1 MKTLLDTN
9 ILVHAYN
16 KSSPHQEQASK
27 IIKKA
32 MKGEIQACLSPQVL
46 YEFFAVVTSAKRV
59 EHPISSS
66 EATNFCIDLWECNEI
81 EKLNPSGIAPLEV
94 FKFAE
99 ELKLSKAEIF
109 DCVLA
114 VTAKEN
120 SIDIIFTEN
129 IADFKLYKFIKAVNP
144 FV

>member
-16 KSSPHQEQASK
+16 KSSPNQKQASK
-27 IIKKA
+27 ILKQA
-32 MKGEIQACLSPQVL
+32 MQGEIQACLSPQVL
-46 YEFFAVVTSAKRV
+46 YEFFAIVTSAKRV
-59 EHPISSS
+59 EHPISST
-66 EATNFCIDLWECNEI
+66 EAANLCLDLWECNEI
-81 EKLNPSGIAPLEV
+81 EKLNPSGIAPFEV
-94 FKFAE
+94 FKFVE
-99 ELKLSKAEIF
+99 ELNLSKAQIF

-120 SIDIIFTEN
+120 SIDSIFTEN
-129 IADFKLYKFIKAVNP
+129 ISDFKAYKFIKAVNP